1 MNNACLFSSIYLI
14 DQCAQ
19 YKENDSPLM
28 AGVKLVTLII
38 GMIIGNFLCGIKKTR
53 MRPKFGVT
61 LGFFLALSGS
71 IILTQLRAV
80 KYDVFW
86 KIFFSAEVL
95 VGFGVAI
102 FYPYA
107 QQLAVGRAPDEAKGI
122 ASGVAQTFGQLG
134 IEIAFS
140 IMASVLGNIE
150 EIRGRPDASELFLE
164 DFKDV
169 HVSLL
174 LLGPLVFC

>member
-1 MNNACLFSSIYLI
+1 MGL
-14 DQCAQ
+14 
-19 YKENDSPLM
+19 
-28 AGVKLVTLII
+28 
-38 GMIIGNFLCGIKKTR
+38 KKTR

-107 QQLAVGRAPDEAKGI
+107 LQLAVGRAPDEAKGI
-122 ASGVAQTFGQLG
+122 ASGVH
-134 IEIAFS
+134 
-140 IMASVLGNIE
+140 
-150 EIRGRPDASELFLE
+150 
-164 DFKDV
+164 K
-169 HVSLL
+169 
-174 LLGPLVFC
+174 LLGSLVSR